1 MNDAWIILI
10 GTLFGGAG
18 LKIVESWLSR
28 SKDQQDHGQQIR
40 EELRI
45 EIMALRDQLQ
55 KSREEEAR
63 LEAEIELWRSKYYDL
78 RDVYSKA
85 QTELFLAVERLKLQG
100 GNPPG
105 MIESGDDV

>member
-1 MNDAWIILI
+1 MNDAWIVLL

-28 SKDQQDHGQQIR
+28 NRDKDAHGTQIR
-40 EELRI
+40 EELRT
-45 EIMALRDQLQ
+45 EIVALRDQLQ

-85 QTELFLAVERLKLQG
+85 QTELFLAVERLKQAG
-100 GNPPG
+100 YDARPPVVPK
-105 MIESGDDV
+105 DDV